1 MPLSYDIKEHLE
13 NAPLLRH
20 KRTHTDHNEIY
31 LLLLFIWLFHIL
43 NQAKTLL
50 DWSYPINQSR
60 YFNILGMNIDA
71 SNTNQSI
78 NYQQTD
84 KLSYVPEMLHMHI
97 NWRVSDMNKYWLC
110 ATQIINQYCNKGT
123 HDYQTNNKCLIW
135 RDAYNLA
142 KRKKSHVNFHNTCAH
157 FC

>member
-1 MPLSYDIKEHLE
+1 MPLSYDIKEHTLIIMRYTCCFYSYDFFIFWIKLKHSLIE
-13 NAPLLRH
+13 VTQSINLDIS
-20 KRTHTDHNEIY
+20 TY
-31 LLLLFIWLFHIL
+31 LAWTSMR
-43 NQAKTLL
+43 QT
-50 DWSYPINQSR
+50 PINQS
-60 YFNILGMNIDA
+60 
-71 SNTNQSI
+71 TI
-78 NYQQTD
+78 NRLT

-123 HDYQTNNKCLIW
+123 HDCQTNNKCLIW